1 MYPKFSVYISSSVS
15 CAIGLVGSGIGSVGM
30 VSVTA
35 KPGGSST
42 SIPAD
47 GGTSEVCCGPAG
59 RMAACG
65 KATGRESVAVAG
77 MASGIESC
85 GGEPWYR
92 FGRPSGGGGI
102 CMVALLVRAGGSSLW
117 GVAGADESLRSGEPC
132 RLVLRSC
139 IRVKDESCSVWC
151 LCILLLCEAFGTR
164 WVSLRELGNRRAEGR
179 KVRDGEVRG
188 CVVVCDA
195 LPSGGAG
202 VTWLA
207 CWHVYMSVANMQC
220 ALVCPVIRGVQLV
233 YVELCWSPVKSTAL
247 LQG

>member
-1 MYPKFSVYISSSVS
+1 
-15 CAIGLVGSGIGSVGM
+15 
-30 VSVTA
+30 
-35 KPGGSST
+35 
-42 SIPAD
+42 
-47 GGTSEVCCGPAG
+47 
-59 RMAACG
+59 
-65 KATGRESVAVAG
+65 
-77 MASGIESC
+77 
-85 GGEPWYR
+85 
-92 FGRPSGGGGI
+92 
-102 CMVALLVRAGGSSLW
+102 MVARLVRAGGSSLW

-164 WVSLRELGNRRAEGR
+164 WVSLRNLGNRRAEGR